1 MHYIKVQKFFFTI
14 GTSRVSKNAEF
25 YVEFKNI
32 NFPYN
37 KMHQKKVISKKRFW
51 KNDIL
56 ELFWEKTVERTP
68 KKVTKSS

>member
-1 MHYIKVQKFFFTI
+1 MWTYW
-14 GTSRVSKNAEF
+14 VSKNAEF

-56 ELFWEKTVERTP
+56 ELFWEKTFERTP
-68 KKVTKSS
+68 KKVTKSL